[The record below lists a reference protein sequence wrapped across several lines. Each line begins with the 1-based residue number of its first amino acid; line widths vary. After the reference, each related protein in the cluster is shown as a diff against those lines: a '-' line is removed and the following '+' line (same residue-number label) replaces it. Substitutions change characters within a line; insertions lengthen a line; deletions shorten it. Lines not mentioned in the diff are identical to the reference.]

1 MRYSIFE
8 YSQEKLVSLN
18 LDVVDALLLNWFA
31 NFFCGKMEK
40 QIFKDANGNAKIYGW
55 VKISK
60 IIEDLPV
67 LGITS
72 EKGIRLRFDAFV
84 DKGILDR
91 ETINTQK
98 GKKSYYRTT
107 SVYDSLINTVALEK
121 TQEEPAKTNTNTT
134 ETSQRNCSSLAKKST
149 GEKQETISHESFF
162 TFAENQE
169 TETCKK
175 NPQRN
180 CSSLAEGKNFTFAQ
194 GNCTSFGLNNSLN
207 NDSLNKDSSA
217 IDKNNNKNNSEEDF
231 LILKINEL
239 FNNSINFSKNLS
251 SKLLDSLS
259 KSNIQSSDYENYI
272 IWAFDYLKQHCK
284 NKEDFPGYFYKSIS
298 ETALIY
304 KFLIFSEEKIKKEKL
319 RQEAE
324 ITCPICG
331 NIHNRFV
338 KCPVCHN
345 YYLDLVNSSETE
357 INKLK
362 KIFNLPKEQKIN
374 YENEIKTLIQKFPL
388 CKTAINNELK
398 KDMELEILKIE
409 KKYNIAGG

>member
-1 MRYSIFE
+1 MRYSVFE
-8 YSQEKLVSLN
+8 YSQERLVSLG
-18 LDVVDALLLNWFA
+18 LDVVDALLLNWFS

-55 VKISK
+55 IKISK

-149 GEKQETISHESFF
+149 DEKQETISHESFF
-162 TFAENQE
+162 TFA
-169 TETCKK
+169 KK
-175 NPQRN
+175 QDTKTNEKSSQRNCTSFAEGKKITFAQRN
-180 CSSLAEGKNFTFAQ
+180 CSSFA
-194 GNCTSFGLNNSLN
+194 LNNSLN
-207 NDSLNKDSSA
+207 NDSLNNDSSA

-239 FNNSINFSKNLS
+239 FNNSINFTKDLS

-272 IWAFDYLKQHCK
+272 IWSFDYLKQHCK

-331 NIHNRFV
+331 NQHNRYV
-338 KCPVCHN
+338 QCPICHN
-345 YYLDLVNSSETE
+345 FYLDLVNLSEAE
-357 INKLK
+357 INKIK
-362 KIFNLPKEQKIN
+362 KIFNLSSDQRLK
-374 YENEIKTLIQKFPL
+374 YENEIKTLIQKYPL
-388 CKTAINNELK
+388 SKTSINSVLK
-398 KDMELEILKIE
+398 HQMDQEILKIE